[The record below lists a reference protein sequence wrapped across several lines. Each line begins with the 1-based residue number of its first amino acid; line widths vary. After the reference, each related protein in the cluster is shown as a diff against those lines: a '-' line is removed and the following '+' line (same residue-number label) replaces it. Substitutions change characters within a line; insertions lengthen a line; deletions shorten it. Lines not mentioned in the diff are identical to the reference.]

1 MKNVLFRFREWK
13 EKVDQ
18 EQNLDEDTIEFTEKK
33 TFIFNQELSGEL
45 TGDEIV
51 TMAHPLILVTR
62 SSIFYT
68 IRM

>member
-1 MKNVLFRFREWK
+1 MESCTFEIYNITLFCYREWK

-33 TFIFNQELSGEL
+33 TFYFNQKLSGAL

-51 TMAHPLILVTR
+51 TMAHPLMLVT
-62 SSIFYT
+62 
-68 IRM
+68 